1 MWLTGPTQRCHT
13 CCHTRV
19 YIHVYSSKMSHVCC
33 HTRVYIHVYIQ
44 KCMYTKVV
52 QVCDICMT
60 CKCVTSASACA
71 SVTSVWRASVWHLYD
86 VQVCDIS
93 RGMTSRMATCKCTTQ
108 SVQVYTQSARGLE
121 NVYMLYYRSATHCAS
136 AKCKSARGLQE
147 CVHKVYTSYKWVYT
161 T

>member
-1 MWLTGPTQRCHT
+1 
-13 CCHTRV
+13 
-19 YIHVYSSKMSHVCC
+19 MSHVCC
-33 HTRVYIHVYIQ
+33 HTRVYVHVQVYTDVTRVLPHASVHTCVHPEVHVHKGCASVWHCASVTSRVAWHLAWQHASVQHVYILQ
-44 KCMYTKVV
+44 V
-52 QVCDICMT
+52 QVCDIVQV
-60 CKCVTSASACA
+60 CKCVT
-71 SVTSVWRASVWHLYD
+71 WHD
-86 VQVCDIS
+86 
-93 RGMTSRMATCKCTTQ
+93 MTSRMATCKCTTQ